1 MWRVSHPAKD
11 EHMLA
16 RGSRR
21 EQAPLNFG
29 KVLSDVLLRAAQRR
43 VSTAPKKND
52 AGGAFAVTRW
62 EDVDER
68 SRQAWLSSHVD

>member
-29 KVLSDVLLRAAQRR
+29 KVLSDAA
-43 VSTAPKKND
+43 V
-52 AGGAFAVTRW
+52 AGLVAACFNSFQ
-62 EDVDER
+62 EK
-68 SRQAWLSSHVD
+68 

>member
-16 RGSRR
+16 RGSRT

-29 KVLSDVLLRAAQRR
+29 KVLSEPTVAGLAAACFN
-43 VSTAPKKND
+43 SFHKK
-52 AGGAFAVTRW
+52 
-62 EDVDER
+62 
-68 SRQAWLSSHVD
+68 